1 MKINNPETLE
11 QALANMRLENLSLSP
26 EVDAL
31 VRQALV
37 KLNIDTEDIKYLL
50 RKPYPKTK
58 QV

>member
-50 RKPYPKTK
+50 RKLYPKTK

>member
-1 MKINNPETLE
+1 MKITNSETLK

-37 KLNIDTEDIKYLL
+37 DQNIDTEDIEYLL

>member
-1 MKINNPETLE
+1 MKIKNPETLK

-37 KLNIDTEDIKYLL
+37 DQSIDTEDIKYLL
-50 RKPYPKTK
+50 RKPYLKAK
-58 QV
+58 QA